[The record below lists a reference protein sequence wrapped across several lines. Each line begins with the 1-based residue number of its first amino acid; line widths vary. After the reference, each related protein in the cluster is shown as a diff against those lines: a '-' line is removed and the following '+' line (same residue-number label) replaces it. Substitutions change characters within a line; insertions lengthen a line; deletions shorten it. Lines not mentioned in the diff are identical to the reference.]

1 MNRAAQVLSSSV
13 ADAIEYCSNV
23 LKLEQFQG
31 CEATVKFIRVF
42 DHLFDV
48 LNSRNPLAKGYKTAL
63 RVTNKATWEPFLNKA
78 HEYIKGLKDASRKPM
93 HTTQWKIAFIGFM
106 VAIQSTRHIFQSLV
120 EAPHAPLQYLHTY
133 NSAKIT
139 WNCSLGQFGPLMD
152 LITILQHS
160 SLLLRTSIF

>member
-1 MNRAAQVLSSSV
+1 M
-13 ADAIEYCSNV
+13 
-23 LKLEQFQG
+23 
-31 CEATVKFIRVF
+31 KFIRVF

-48 LNSRNPLAKGYKTAL
+48 LNSRKPLAKGYKTAL
-63 RVTNKATWEPFLNKA
+63 RVTNKATWEQFLNKA

-93 HTTQWKIAFIGFM
+93 HTTQWEIGFIGFM